1 MMMGPCIK
9 GVSSTGMRTV
19 SKRYIFTRPAHF
31 IEAKSRLIRLTVRD
45 NCRLISFIT
54 KANGSMTCH
63 MEKAGRYT
71 EPTHTLRASS
81 STAKSKASVCTT
93 GTPKNTTQ
101 AISQTT

>member
-9 GVSSTGMRTV
+9 GVSSTGMRIV
-19 SKRYIFTRPAHF
+19 SKRYIFTSRAHF
-31 IEAKSRLIRLTVRD
+31 IEAKSSLIRLTVRD

-54 KANGSMTCH
+54 KEGGSMTCR

-71 EPTHTLRASS
+71 APTHTLRASS
-81 STAKSKASVCTT
+81 STGKKKVSVCTT
-93 GTPKNTTQ
+93 GTPKSTTQ